1 MLSITD
7 TYDKE
12 TLCSQ
17 CNVRGVYC
25 EATSYGRCDCCD
37 CMPQLC
43 VSSDHAKGVTP
54 TQPTY
59 KVLSLEI
66 YAKWQTTYR
75 RGCKCLEKNT
85 QSEAL
90 ASETISFFIW
100 RV

>member
-37 CMPQLC
+37 CMPSLC

-59 KVLSLEI
+59 KVLSLEDLRKMANQPI
-66 YAKWQTTYR
+66 EREVVNA
-75 RGCKCLEKNT
+75 
-85 QSEAL
+85 
-90 ASETISFFIW
+90 
-100 RV
+100 

>member
-1 MLSITD
+1 MFSITD
-7 TYDKE
+7 SYDKE

-37 CMPQLC
+37 CLPSLC

-59 KVLSLEI
+59 KVLSLDDLRKMANQPIEEREVVN
-66 YAKWQTTYR
+66 A
-75 RGCKCLEKNT
+75 
-85 QSEAL
+85 
-90 ASETISFFIW
+90 
-100 RV
+100 